1 MIVARLSIVA
11 LAAAVSLAAP
21 AGHAQEQLGSYKAW
35 NAYTH
40 VDGDNKICYIVSEPK
55 ESKPKNVRRG
65 DIYFM
70 VTHRPAESVA
80 DEVYLNIGYPIK
92 PGAPVDVKV
101 GSQRFALVTEGGDA
115 WTPDAQTDGKLVKSM
130 IRGRNLVVSGTSQR
144 GTKTT
149 DTFSLL
155 GFTAAHKAITSACKK

>member
-1 MIVARLSIVA
+1 MIVARLSILA
-11 LAAAVSLAAP
+11 LAAALSLAAP
-21 AGHAQEQLGSYKAW
+21 AAHAQKQLGSYKAW
-35 NAYTH
+35 DAYTH
-40 VDGDNKICYIVSEPK
+40 VDGGNKICYIVSAP
-55 ESKPKNVRRG
+55 SQSAPKNVRRG

-70 VTHRPAESVA
+70 VTHRPAESVT
-80 DEVYLNIGYPIK
+80 DEIYVNIGYPIK
-92 PGAPVDVKV
+92 SGAPVDVMV
-101 GSQRFALVTEGGDA
+101 GSQRFTMVTEGGDA

-130 IRGRNLVVSGTSQR
+130 IRGRNLVVKGVSQR